1 MRLEEAN
8 AWEILIAGDRAGRQ
22 FSGLTWNVEGER
34 RAAALESILATINE
48 ALEQR
53 GDASVTEL
61 FEAVRLSED
70 VKADHL
76 QLRSNALPALG
87 GAELRFDV
95 PPASL
100 DDIEFVDDVLFAARC
115 LDGCR
120 STASQSV
127 AEFHRIAQAAVARNE
142 FPDMP
147 IRIVTIG
154 VRASPTLLAC
164 FDGVIELEMLG
175 HGLTPVIVR
184 VDGYGL
190 RDLERRLDALLVAHS
205 RRAKLRQSLQ
215 ASNQRG
221 LIEDPARRV
230 LDLAEM
236 NVGVTMKLLEKQNWL
251 KFQYHLYTGSVTATL
266 YWHEGALRAEFINYG
281 NGVRLIDGRVNAW
294 RTIPAKVIASRPGK
308 RLGMLLKDPHLSPEL
323 MVVTA
328 IRAPGET
335 ELTVALPATPFS
347 IHPADKDR
355 IQATFDEL
363 SPSSA

>member
-1 MRLEEAN
+1 MRLEEAE

-22 FSGLTWNVEGER
+22 FSGLTWNAEGESR
-34 RAAALESILATINE
+34 VAALGSILLTINE
-48 ALEQR
+48 ALEHR
-53 GDASVTEL
+53 GDTSVTEL
-61 FEAVRLSED
+61 FEAVRLNDD
-70 VKADHL
+70 VEADHL

-100 DDIEFVDDVLFAARC
+100 DDIEIVDDVLFAARC
-115 LDGCR
+115 MNGCR
-120 STASQSV
+120 SNASQSV
-127 AEFHRIAQAAVARNE
+127 AEFHRIARAAVARNE

-190 RDLERRLDALLVAHS
+190 RDFERRLDALLVAHS

-236 NVGVTMKLLEKQNWL
+236 NVEVTLALLEKRNWL
-251 KFQYHLYTGSVTATL
+251 RFDYYLNTGAVRATL
-266 YWHEGALRAEFINYG
+266 YWLEGVLKANFINYASDG
-281 NGVRLIDGRVNAW
+281 ARLINGEVHAW

-308 RLGMLLKDPHLSPEL
+308 RLGRLLKDPHLSPEL
-323 MVVTA
+323 IVVTA
-328 IRAPGET
+328 KRAPGET
-335 ELTVALPATPFS
+335 ELTVALPATPFP
-347 IHPADKDR
+347 IHPVDKNR
-355 IQATFDEL
+355 IQATFGE
-363 SPSSA
+363 

>member
-1 MRLEEAN
+1 MPDTPR
-8 AWEILIAGDRAGRQ
+8 
-22 FSGLTWNVEGER
+22 
-34 RAAALESILATINE
+34 
-48 ALEQR
+48 
-53 GDASVTEL
+53 
-61 FEAVRLSED
+61 
-70 VKADHL
+70 
-76 QLRSNALPALG
+76 
-87 GAELRFDV
+87 
-95 PPASL
+95 
-100 DDIEFVDDVLFAARC
+100 
-115 LDGCR
+115 
-120 STASQSV
+120 
-127 AEFHRIAQAAVARNE
+127 HRHG

-184 VDGYGL
+184 VNGYGL

-251 KFQYHLYTGSVTATL
+251 KFQYHLCTGSVTATL
-266 YWHEGALRAEFINYG
+266 YWHEGALKAEFINYG
-281 NGVRLIDGRVNAW
+281 NGVRLIDGEVNAW

-308 RLGMLLKDPHLSPEL
+308 RLGMLLKDPQLSPDL
-323 MVVTA
+323 IVLAAT
-328 IRAPGET
+328 RAPRDT
-335 ELTVALPATPFS
+335 NLTLALPATPFS
-347 IHPADKDR
+347 IRLAGHDHS
-355 IQATFDEL
+355 QAGSKEFG
-363 SPSSA
+363 SSWTA

>member
-53 GDASVTEL
+53 GEASVTEL

-76 QLRSNALPALG
+76 QLRSDALPALG

-120 STASQSV
+120 STTSQSV

-184 VDGYGL
+184 VNGYGL

-236 NVGVTMKLLEKQNWL
+236 NVDVTLALLENRNWL
-251 KFQYHLYTGSVTATL
+251 RFDYSLHTGSVRATL
-266 YWHEGALRAEFINYG
+266 YWHEGALKAEFINYG
-281 NGVRLIDGRVNAW
+281 NGVRLIDGKVNAW

-308 RLGMLLKDPHLSPEL
+308 RLGMLLKDPQLSPDL
-323 MVVTA
+323 IVLTA
-328 IRAPGET
+328 TRAPRDT
-335 ELTVALPATPFS
+335 NLTLALPATPFS
-347 IHPADKDR
+347 IRPAGHDHS
-355 IQATFDEL
+355 QA
-363 SPSSA
+363 